1 MKQFIATFFLLIGL
15 CNMAMA
21 QEGIFVNYEKMPEYP
36 GGERQWIKD
45 RDTYMET
52 RLKELFPEA
61 HPDSLATDET
71 KRRIIMQFTIDKK
84 GEVQMP
90 SILRGLHPVL
100 DNEAF
105 RYVRQLP
112 RFKPG
117 TVHGKPQDV
126 KFTLP
131 LFVHSYYLRL
141 SDREEQQSTD
151 TTVYKVVEKMPEYP
165 GGIDK
170 LMEYI
175 RTSTD
180 NYWKKIYPKGKPVYP
195 CESIIGRII
204 VSFVVN
210 ENGQVTDPVIK
221 RSLDPILDKEAI
233 RIVKS
238 MPRWIPGESKGKKV
252 KVRYTLPF
260 QF

>member
-1 MKQFIATFFLLIGL
+1 MKKMLFTFAL
-15 CNMAMA
+15 MA
-21 QEGIFVNYEKMPEYP
+21 
-36 GGERQWIKD
+36 
-45 RDTYMET
+45 
-52 RLKELFPEA
+52 
-61 HPDSLATDET
+61 
-71 KRRIIMQFTIDKK
+71 
-84 GEVQMP
+84 
-90 SILRGLHPVL
+90 
-100 DNEAF
+100 
-105 RYVRQLP
+105 
-112 RFKPG
+112 
-117 TVHGKPQDV
+117 
-126 KFTLP
+126 LP
-131 LFVHSYYLRL
+131 LFALKATAQ
-141 SDREEQQSTD
+141 ETPTD
-151 TTVYKVVEKMPEYP
+151 TTVYRVVEKMPEYP
-165 GGIDK
+165 EGINK
-170 LMEYI
+170 LMKDI

-180 NYWKKIYPKGKPVYP
+180 NYWKKRYPKGKPVYP

>member
-1 MKQFIATFFLLIGL
+1 MKQFIATFILLIGL

-36 GGERQWIKD
+36 GGERKWIKD

-141 SDREEQQSTD
+141 LEREEQQSTD